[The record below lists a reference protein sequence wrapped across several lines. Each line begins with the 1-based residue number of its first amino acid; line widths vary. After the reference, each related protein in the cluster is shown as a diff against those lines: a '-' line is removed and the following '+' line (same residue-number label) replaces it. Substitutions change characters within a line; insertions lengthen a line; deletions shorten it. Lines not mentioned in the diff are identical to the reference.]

1 MTDSEVE
8 QVVLDVVR
16 KYTSNESAGAGSRF
30 EQDLRLSAAA
40 RGMLFASLAQAFAAR
55 GVSLPGH
62 QFYLSNFLTCPT
74 PAAVC
79 DAIRAKVFGA
89 ATPKA
94 AEGPA
99 PATPPAP
106 GPEPADR
113 KAKAVAKK
121 PVARKKQAG
130 KKPPPKKP
138 AAKKAAGAA
147 KGRRGKR

>member
-8 QVVLDVVR
+8 QVLLDVVR

-30 EQDLRLSAAA
+30 EQDLRLGGAA

-55 GVSLPGH
+55 SVSLPGH

-74 PAAVC
+74 PAAAR

-99 PATPPAP
+99 ATPPAP
-106 GPEPADR
+106 DPEPGDR
-113 KAKAVAKK
+113 KAKAVTKK
-121 PVARKKQAG
+121 PLAQ
-130 KKPPPKKP
+130 KKPAGKKP